1 MENPGWDTRWHR
13 KKIPIL
19 IPAPRFY
26 IVTLCVEAP
35 PWWHRHHLAGSG
47 RCPRLEMGSSGS
59 AFPRGAPAV
68 PRISPLP
75 SRDLSC
81 STFGMFGSAG
91 WGQSRSSLQPEQL
104 RRSQLRATFLLGF
117 FLLLFSF
124 FFFFTPRA
132 MPRDWKR
139 QSAPGAGARPGEEH
153 LEKQRKPLAA
163 LQSPSG
169 VTGPKASQPP
179 RGAGDVQ
186 CRDSPRRARSHG
198 PHLCFQWEDRA
209 PAASDVGSDGNG
221 RGLRAARAAFK

>member
-1 MENPGWDTRWHR
+1 MENPGWDTNQAENIGGTE

-35 PWWHRHHLAGSG
+35 PWWHRTGSG
-47 RCPRLEMGSSGS
+47 CCPRREMGSSGS

-68 PRISPLP
+68 PRMSPLP

-104 RRSQLRATFLLGF
+104 RRGQLRATFLLGF

-124 FFFFTPRA
+124 FFFFHSACDAKRLETTISTRSRSQARRGAPGKTEGAPGCPAEPVRGHGAKGFSASSWGGGRSMPGFSAESAIPRTP
-132 MPRDWKR
+132 PLLPVGR
-139 QSAPGAGARPGEEH
+139 QSSSS
-153 LEKQRKPLAA
+153 L
-163 LQSPSG
+163 
-169 VTGPKASQPP
+169 
-179 RGAGDVQ
+179 
-186 CRDSPRRARSHG
+186 
-198 PHLCFQWEDRA
+198 
-209 PAASDVGSDGNG
+209 
-221 RGLRAARAAFK
+221 